1 MDSLPEGAEV
11 RVRGVKHSYDGSPA
25 LQGVDL
31 DARAAEF
38 VTLLG
43 PSGSGK
49 STLLQV
55 IAGLIEPA
63 CGQVLIGGTDVS
75 HLAPERRDI
84 GFVFQN
90 YALFPH
96 MTVHGN
102 VAFPLQMRRRDKK
115 TVMSRVAEA
124 LNLVGLSHLAGRY
137 PGQLS
142 GGQQQRVALARAITF
157 RPRVL
162 LLDEPLGAL
171 DRQLRQQ
178 LGLDLRR
185 LQRDIGITTIYV
197 THDQEEAFVLSSRI
211 AVMNHGRILQVG
223 APRQM
228 YQRPTDLFVANFLG
242 DLNVLDGLV
251 NGTGVD
257 VGGVVIRTAPGPVAG
272 LASGSPVS
280 VGIRPEELRVSA
292 DALVSADSFG
302 ARVEAAI
309 FGGSW
314 VRYELIL
321 ANGARIHAV
330 APSTSAIVGE
340 GSQVTVAYRPQSV
353 SVFGRPSATADAPE
367 FREPRDPAAPTTI
380 QPQPFTKIRMT

>member
-1 MDSLPEGAEV
+1 MDSLTGGAEV
-11 RVRGVKHSYDGSPA
+11 QVRGVEHSYDGSPA

-31 DARAAEF
+31 DIRAAEF

-63 CGQVLIGGTDVS
+63 CGQILIGGTDVS

-102 VAFPLQMRRRDKK
+102 VAFPLQMRRHDKK
-115 TVMSRVAEA
+115 TVRSRVADA
-124 LNLVGLSHLAGRY
+124 LDLVGLSHLAGRY

-211 AVMNHGRILQVG
+211 AVMNQGRILQVG

-228 YQRPTDLFVANFLG
+228 YRRPTNLFVANFLG

-257 VGGVVIRTAPGPVAG
+257 VGGVVIRTAPGPAAG
-272 LASGSPVS
+272 LTPGSPVS

-321 ANGARIHAV
+321 ANDARIHAV
-330 APSTSAIVGE
+330 AGKD
-340 GSQVTVAYRPQSV
+340 R
-353 SVFGRPSATADAPE
+353 R
-367 FREPRDPAAPTTI
+367 
-380 QPQPFTKIRMT
+380 